1 MYAGSNTVDAVAWH
15 YGNSGGSTHPVGQKS
30 PNAWGLYD
38 MSGNVWEWCWDWYG
52 NYPTNASVDPVGP
65 RDGSYRVNRGGS
77 WLIGPA
83 DPRAAYRGR
92 SSPAC
97 AWSYLGFRLAR
108 S

>member
-1 MYAGSNTVDAVAWH
+1 MYSGSDNPAEVAW
-15 YGNSGGSTHPVGQKS
+15 YDENSGKVTHPVAQKK

-65 RDGSYRVNRGGS
+65 RDGSFRVYRGGS
-77 WLIGPA
+77 WYYGPA
-83 DPRAAYRGR
+83 GARAAVRDGGT
-92 SSPAC
+92 PAR
-97 AWSYLGFRLAR
+97 ARDDLGFRLAR